1 MIDRQQLESIL
12 VRRFPGAALDQS
24 PPPPTPSWDWTAHR
38 RLSAARRPVPPIVPR
53 ATPARRRGTALAFE
67 PGMSGLTVGLAMRD
81 RFESI
86 RCAELQR
93 LGRRKLRGLT
103 DDQRESVDTIT
114 AEITRAIV
122 SMAER
127 GLSEAPQLAIEA
139 VARLF
144 AL

>member
-1 MIDRQQLESIL
+1 
-12 VRRFPGAALDQS
+12 
-24 PPPPTPSWDWTAHR
+24 
-38 RLSAARRPVPPIVPR
+38 
-53 ATPARRRGTALAFE
+53 
-67 PGMSGLTVGLAMRD
+67 MRD

-86 RCAELQR
+86 RCTELER
-93 LGRRKLRGLT
+93 LGRKRLRGLT

-127 GLSEAPQLAIEA
+127 GLSEASQPAVDA